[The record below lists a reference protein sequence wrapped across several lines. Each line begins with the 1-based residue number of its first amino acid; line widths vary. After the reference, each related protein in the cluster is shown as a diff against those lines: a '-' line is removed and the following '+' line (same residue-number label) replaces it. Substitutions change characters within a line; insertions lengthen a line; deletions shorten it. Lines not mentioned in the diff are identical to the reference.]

1 MTGLQ
6 VVDPCLDAF
15 QKAFRAELLAA
26 VLGCGIAAGERVID
40 IPCGNGFYSALLASQ
55 MVDGLLVA
63 ADHSET
69 CLAEAGRLLGTMKH
83 GPKIVLRQANVYDL
97 PPTPAALNLNP
108 GDYPAEMDS
117 PRVTLEGLGLTT
129 RVLHSLKEEGI
140 DSVDALCAL
149 SDRDLKKVPG
159 IGERSLDEIKQ
170 QLAQFGLA
178 LRD

>member
-1 MTGLQ
+1 MPQTG
-6 VVDPCLDAF
+6 
-15 QKAFRAELLAA
+15 
-26 VLGCGIAAGERVID
+26 
-40 IPCGNGFYSALLASQ
+40 
-55 MVDGLLVA
+55 
-63 ADHSET
+63 
-69 CLAEAGRLLGTMKH
+69 
-83 GPKIVLRQANVYDL
+83 VYDL
-97 PPTPAALNLNP
+97 PPTSPTTLNLNP

>member
-1 MTGLQ
+1 MFVL
-6 VVDPCLDAF
+6 
-15 QKAFRAELLAA
+15 EL
-26 VLGCGIAAGERVID
+26 
-40 IPCGNGFYSALLASQ
+40 
-55 MVDGLLVA
+55 
-63 ADHSET
+63 
-69 CLAEAGRLLGTMKH
+69 
-83 GPKIVLRQANVYDL
+83 
-97 PPTPAALNLNP
+97 
-108 GDYPAEMDS
+108 
-117 PRVTLEGLGLTT
+117 VTLEGLGLTT